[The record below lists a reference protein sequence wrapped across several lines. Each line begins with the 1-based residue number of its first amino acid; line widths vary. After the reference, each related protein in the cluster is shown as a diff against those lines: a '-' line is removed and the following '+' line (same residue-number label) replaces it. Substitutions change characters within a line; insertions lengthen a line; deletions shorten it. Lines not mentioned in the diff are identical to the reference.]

1 MARSPRSASMSIRA
15 TIALGAAACLA
26 ILAVPAAAQD
36 RIDGTYRDSGG
47 YVEITVAPC
56 GSARCGTISRII
68 RNKPGEPDRD
78 VHNDDPSLRD
88 RPILGIR
95 LLSNLRW
102 DDGAWRGSVYNP
114 EDGNTYRTEVRRRA
128 DGSLE
133 VKGCVTLFCRTRV
146 WPRS

>member
-1 MARSPRSASMSIRA
+1 MTLTRNTAF
-15 TIALGAAACLA
+15 AAAA
-26 ILAVPAAAQD
+26 IAFTAAPALAQD

-56 GSARCGTISRII
+56 GNARCGTISRII
-68 RNKPGEPDRD
+68 RNKPGEPSNDA
-78 VHNDDPSLRD
+78 HNDNPSLRD

-95 LLSNLRW
+95 LLNNLRW
-102 DDGAWRGSVYNP
+102 DDGAWRGTVYNP

-128 DGSLE
+128 NGSLE

-146 WPRS
+146 WPRAG